1 MKKVKILKLNDNS
14 SLEILR
20 DEVNNRLKDIEKDF
34 GVSMK
39 VGHISFQQLK
49 ATFRL
54 DATIASVDVSKID
67 YEKYCSFF
75 DIPKDSYGKIFMSG
89 GKSYKIRGIN
99 VKARK
104 FPIIAENLS
113 DNKMYKFNSVDI
125 IKLIK

>member
-1 MKKVKILKLNDNS
+1 MKNSKILKLDDNT

-20 DEVNNRLKDIEKDF
+20 DAVNNRLKDIEKDF

-39 VGHISFQQLK
+39 VGHISYQQLK

-54 DATIASVDVSKID
+54 DATIASVDVSRLD
-67 YEKYCSFF
+67 YEKYCSYF
-75 DIPKDSYGKIFMSG
+75 DMPKDSYGKTFISG
-89 GKSYKIRGIN
+89 GTNYKICGIN

-104 FPIIAENLS
+104 FPIIAQNLK

-125 IKLIK
+125 VNLIT

>member
-39 VGHISFQQLK
+39 VGHISYQQLK

-67 YEKYCSFF
+67 YEKYCGFF
-75 DIPKDSYGKIFMSG
+75 DIPKDSYGKTFISG
-89 GKSYKIRGIN
+89 GTTYKICGIN
-99 VKARK
+99 IKARK
-104 FPIIAENLS
+104 FPIVAQNLK
-113 DNKMYKFNSVDI
+113 DNKMYKFNNVDI
-125 IKLIK
+125 VKLIK